1 MQLASIMGSELNL
14 VADLAV
20 ILIAAGVFTVIS
32 KALKQPVILGYI
44 VAGFLI
50 SPHLGLLPGFS
61 SVESVNQW
69 SEIGIIFL
77 LFALGLEFSF
87 KKLLKV
93 GSSALITAGTQCLGM
108 FVVGIVAGSAMGW
121 SSIESLFLGG
131 IMSMSSTSIIIKAYT
146 DMGLKN
152 RPYAGLLFGSLVV
165 QDLIA
170 VLLMVLL
177 STIAVSN
184 KFSGSEMIWNLAKLS
199 FFIILWFLVGIYVIP
214 TVLKKSRKYLNDEI
228 LLIIAIGLCFGMVT
242 LASAVGFSSALGA
255 FVMGSILAETIE
267 GEHISRLVSSIKDL
281 FGAIFFVSVGMMID
295 PSIIGAHWG
304 TILLITLLAM
314 SGIMVFSTTGA
325 LLAGKS
331 LDTAVHTGFSLAQL
345 GEFSFILAS
354 LGCSLGVVRDYIYPM
369 IISVSAIT
377 TFTTPYM
384 IKAADPV
391 SRYLHKNLPGR
402 ILSKLNTSDD
412 EEGKDSAAEKSEWK
426 KFLSAYLIRILLY
439 GVIITAIFIASKLFF
454 GNVLHKLIPE
464 GSERLITW
472 FNVIFT
478 LLIMSPFLYGLAI
491 RRGSLSEHVH
501 KLLKEKERNKWPLL
515 SLMLLRLFL
524 AVGIILIFISSHFT
538 LSWGAVALIALAAI
552 LMLRI
557 LPQYIKLS
565 GLEERFMMNL
575 NERELATKRN
585 APVTTSIKEKLSGYD
600 VHLDIVTVSPDSEY
614 IGKRLREMPF
624 RHTTGVNIVKIIRGS
639 RSIII
644 PQGDEFIYPYD
655 QLLAVGTSKQIR
667 SFADIMDESV
677 MHDGDGVKMDENI
690 TKEDQDFTVDTFEV
704 TEESYINGKVLRE
717 LSMRSSG
724 CMIISVLR
732 DGDLVTNPK
741 ADFRFR
747 IGDTVW
753 IAGESASCKFFE

>member
-1 MQLASIMGSELNL
+1 MGSELNL

-20 ILIAAGVFTVIS
+20 ILIAAGIFTVIS

-50 SPHLGLLPGFS
+50 SPHLGLIPAIS
-61 SVESVNQW
+61 SNGTVGQW

-93 GSSALITAGTQCLGM
+93 GSSALITAGTQCIGM
-108 FVVGIVAGSAMGW
+108 FFVGVVTGSAMGW
-121 SSIESLFLGG
+121 STMESLFLGG
-131 IMSMSSTSIIIKAYT
+131 IMSMSSTSIIIKAYN

-184 KFSGSEMIWNLAKLS
+184 KFSGAEMIWNLAKLA

-214 TVLKKSRKYLNDEI
+214 TILKKTRKYLNDEI
-228 LLIIAIGLCFGMVT
+228 LLIISIGLCFGMVT

-267 GEHISRLVSSIKDL
+267 GEHISSLVTSIKDL

-295 PSIIGAHWG
+295 PAVIGEHWG
-304 TILLITLLAM
+304 TILLITVVAM
-314 SGIMVFSTTGA
+314 TGIIIFSSTGA
-325 LLAGKS
+325 ILAGKS

-354 LGCSLGVVRDYIYPM
+354 LGCSLGVVREHIYPM
-369 IISVSAIT
+369 IIAVSAIT

-391 SRYLHKNLPGR
+391 SKYLHGKLPAN
-402 ILSKLNTSDD
+402 ILSKFNSSD
-412 EEGKDSAAEKSEWK
+412 EENGKDSAAERSEWK
-426 KFLSAYLIRILLY
+426 KFLSAYFVRILLY
-439 GVIITAIFIASKLFF
+439 GVIITALYIASRTIFIGFLETALPDASPLLRKW
-454 GNVLHKLIPE
+454 I
-464 GSERLITW
+464 
-472 FNVIFT
+472 NVIAT
-478 LLIMSPFLYGLAI
+478 LALMSPFLYGMAI
-491 RRGSLSEHVH
+491 RRGSLQEHVH
-501 KLLKEKERNKWPLL
+501 KLLQEKDSNKWPIL

-524 AVGIILIFISSHFT
+524 AVWIILVYISNNFR
-538 LSWGAVALIALAAI
+538 LSWWTVLIIAAVTVI
-552 LMLRI
+552 MLRV

-565 GLEERFMMNL
+565 GLEERFMQNL
-575 NERELATKRN
+575 NEKEIEKRRQT
-585 APVTTSIKEKLSGYD
+585 PVTTSIKDKLSGYD
-600 VHLDIVTVSPDSEY
+600 VHLETVTVSPDSDY
-614 IGKRLREMPF
+614 IGKKLREMPF

-639 RSIII
+639 HSITI
-644 PQGDEFIYPYD
+644 PTGDEFIYPYD
-655 QLLAVGTSKQIR
+655 KLLAVGTSEQINA
-667 SFADIMDESV
+667 FMTIMNESV
-677 MHDGDGVKMDENI
+677 FDGADHTDNQNSEN
-690 TKEDQDFTVDTFEV
+690 DFSVDCIIINQ
-704 TEESYINGKVLRE
+704 ESFLYGKTLRE
-717 LSMRSSG
+717 LDMRKCG
-724 CMIISVLR
+724 CMVISVMR
-732 DGDLVTNPK
+732 DGQLITNPK
-741 ADFRFR
+741 AEFKFTDEDR
-747 IGDTVW
+747 VW
-753 IAGESASCKFFE
+753 IAGEAASCKFFE